1 MEREREKECDKR
13 EGGSERDRKE
23 RERTSVEGASS
34 ILMSFLCKCVPAEK
48 EPRAAARR
56 S

>member
-1 MEREREKECDKR
+1 MERESEIR
-13 EGGSERDRKE
+13 GGRERDRE

-48 EPRAAARR
+48 EPKAAARR